1 MPAVHLADST
11 RWVSNPDGIL
21 SAEGEAA
28 VNRQLQQLA
37 QQTSAEFAVVVVDD
51 LDQDI
56 DEFATALFRKW
67 GLGKKDTNNG
77 LLLIVA
83 KDQREMVFRTGGG
96 VEGLLPDGLLGS
108 IIRNEIRPHFR
119 EDDYD
124 GGVEAGVAAVCTV
137 LSSPE
142 GREEILSKYAN
153 NSEDDIS
160 GEEIFR
166 IYLGLCALF
175 AVLMLALLLI
185 TLAQSRGKDRH
196 GRYMALDKIYSTELL
211 FAFVSLG
218 MSLVALVP
226 LLIIRHNLR
235 RGKHLCPN
243 CGTRMNLVDEV
254 HDNDFLDRAQDLE
267 EQIGSVDYDVW
278 LCPQCAETEII
289 PYVQRS
295 QAYTVCPVCHARAMR
310 VTSDRITLEPTVRHE
325 GIRTITRQ
333 CLNCGF
339 QDHENHRLPKEQV
352 PAVMVIPGGGG
363 GRSGGGGFG
372 GGSFGGGFTA
382 GGGARG
388 GW

>member
-21 SAEGEAA
+21 SAEAEAA
-28 VNRQLQQLA
+28 INGQLRQLA

-56 DEFATALFRKW
+56 DEFATALFRRW

-77 LLLIVA
+77 LLLIIA

-96 VEGLLPDGLLGS
+96 LEGLLPDGLLGS
-108 IIRNEIRPHFR
+108 IIRNEIRPRFR

-124 GGVEAGVAAVCTV
+124 GGVQAGVEAVSKV

-142 GREEILSKYAN
+142 GREEILSRYAN
-153 NSEDDIS
+153 DSADDLS
-160 GEEIFR
+160 GDQIFK
-166 IYLGLCALF
+166 IYLYLCALF
-175 AVLMLALLLI
+175 AATMLALLII
-185 TLAQSRGKDRH
+185 TLWHSKGKDRY
-196 GRYMALDKIYSTELL
+196 GRYQSLDKIYSTELL

-218 MSLVALVP
+218 MSLVALIP
-226 LLIIRHNLR
+226 LLIIRHQLR

-243 CGTRMNLVDEV
+243 CGTRMQLVDEV
-254 HDNDFLDRAQDLE
+254 HDNDFLSRAQDLE

-289 PYVQRS
+289 PYIQHSR
-295 QAYTVCPVCHARAMR
+295 AYTECPVCHARTMR
-310 VTSDRITLEPTVRHE
+310 VISDRVTLEPTTRHE

-339 QDHENHRLPKEQV
+339 QDQENRRLPKEQV
-352 PAVMVIPGGGG
+352 PVVIIPGGGG
-363 GRSGGGGFG
+363 GHGGGGGFG